1 MKMTEDKLNQID
13 ENFTKARAILM
24 TYLDA
29 HQHDGSEDHTIVIEA
44 AMDYMNRVNTLL
56 NESM

>member
-44 AMDYMNRVNTLL
+44 AMDYMNR
-56 NESM
+56 